1 MGMVFANR
9 RTCVDIDHVGVIL
22 EDDGYRQITDS
33 NELQIGALVVYKD
46 DSGNPSHVG
55 IVYYLGPYHPDET
68 RDIFVMSQWGRDGE
82 YFHRIDDVNR
92 NLGRPAEY
100 WTDRT

>member
-33 NELQIGALVVYKD
+33 NKLQIGDLVVYKD

-55 IVYYLGPYHPDET
+55 IVHYLGPYHPDET